1 MVAIVN
7 LAYTSKINPPGAT
20 PVLTRA
26 QVWAGLQRKIR
37 FAQEFVP
44 IIDGCEVLKD
54 DSGVV
59 ERIVKFKKGMGPRDE
74 AREVVRGWEDCWV
87 CICCITLQYGGL
99 DGGVLLT
106 VSLKVD
112 FEQDDGTHVRNV
124 ISNGPSGDDDL
135 HMTYMFEFRYPNIEP
150 GSEEAEKQKT
160 RMKGVSAFGLILTF
174 ARLRLIRCRCRSKRL
189 RVASMSLERWSR
201 TGASRPELCAGC
213 RHVDTR
219 NQMTTFHGLA

>member
-1 MVAIVN
+1 MVATVN
-7 LAYTSKINPPGAT
+7 LAHTSKINPPGAT

-87 CICCITLQYGGL
+87 CEARYCPMSVVSRL
-99 DGGVLLT
+99 DLANCAARSILSKT
-106 VSLKVD
+106 
-112 FEQDDGTHVRNV
+112 T
-124 ISNGPSGDDDL
+124 GP
-135 HMTYMFEFRYPNIEP
+135 MFAMLFR
-150 GSEEAEKQKT
+150 T
-160 RMKGVSAFGLILTF
+160 D
-174 ARLRLIRCRCRSKRL
+174 RLG
-189 RVASMSLERWSR
+189 R
-201 TGASRPELCAGC
+201 T
-213 RHVDTR
+213 
-219 NQMTTFHGLA
+219 TTFI